1 LLREQGRTYFA
12 LDEFVSEASPSTCSL
27 EHQPHFLGNDYR
39 IAKPGHHS
47 SGSKLDNLPDIRP
60 LHNNTF
66 LTSSSIINAISI
78 YTYSYSTS
86 ASVGHALRLTSE
98 DNFFEVDDAWTRF
111 RIMQTLK
118 SPTGLSS
125 LESSRSVYTTRNTRR
140 QYSSTGE
147 KILPTY
153 FVLTPYIQP
162 RGTPSLPPTRA
173 TKVIKHRVTVFA

>member
-1 LLREQGRTYFA
+1 MHRYVSRDEIVCELLREQGRTYFA

-125 LESSRSVYTTRNTRR
+125 LESSRSLPARRAYLLYTRLVTPDVNTHRQGRR
-140 QYSSTGE
+140 YYR
-147 KILPTY
+147 PT
-153 FVLTPYIQP
+153 LC
-162 RGTPSLPPTRA
+162 
-173 TKVIKHRVTVFA
+173 